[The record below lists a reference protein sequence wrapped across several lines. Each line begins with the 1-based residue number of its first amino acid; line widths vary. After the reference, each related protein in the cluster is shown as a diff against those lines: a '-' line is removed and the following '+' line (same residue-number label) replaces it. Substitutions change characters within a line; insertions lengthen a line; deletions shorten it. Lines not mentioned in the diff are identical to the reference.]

1 MRRSS
6 VADALSVALLE
17 SVDSSASCERVG
29 VDAVHIP
36 TWERHLQV
44 GGEALLRRTY
54 TPDEIEF
61 CAGRVDRLATRLAG
75 KEAVLKVLG
84 TGIRG
89 IGLRDVEVH
98 SMSSGRPTII
108 VHGPA
113 QRALKHAGLNRVE
126 ISLCHEQQYALAV
139 AIGVAG
145 GGRDE

>member
-54 TPDEIEF
+54 EGLTK
-61 CAGRVDRLATRLAG
+61 RLAKLAG
-75 KEAVLKVLG
+75 
-84 TGIRG
+84 
-89 IGLRDVEVH
+89 
-98 SMSSGRPTII
+98 
-108 VHGPA
+108 GPP
-113 QRALKHAGLNRVE
+113 
-126 ISLCHEQQYALAV
+126 
-139 AIGVAG
+139 
-145 GGRDE
+145 DD